1 MDKFWKIPK
10 QWVSDFG
17 LSWNE
22 AGLLADMVEWDCPMQ
37 EHATR
42 CRLTERTLSNAL
54 DSIAEKAEKFSEL
67 RAKIFRKIFRKIFHS
82 PHTPLY

>member
-37 EHATR
+37 EHAAR

-54 DSIAEKAEKFSEL
+54 DSIAEKAEKFSVASRV
-67 RAKIFRKIFRKIFHS
+67 RALLS
-82 PHTPLY
+82 PLSLLSVYSL